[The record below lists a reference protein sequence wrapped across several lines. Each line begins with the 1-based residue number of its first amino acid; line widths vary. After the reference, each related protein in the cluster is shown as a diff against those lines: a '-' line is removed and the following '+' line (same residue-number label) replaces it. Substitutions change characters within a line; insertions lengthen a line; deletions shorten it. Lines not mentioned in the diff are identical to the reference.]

1 MKFYQHLVPCLPVSR
16 PTDSLSACRRDR
28 HVTLSGDAIG
38 YLASV
43 TSLEHGYGLADCP
56 WRILAGDGQT
66 IRLTMTSFGGKR
78 SDGQNQG
85 HVTGSEPC
93 HDVGEVK
100 EPGSKKQTLAMCVGA
115 ARERVVFTSAG
126 NDVTVQLLPKE
137 TLRSLSAFVIKY
149 QGKRVTRNA
158 STGPV

>member
-1 MKFYQHLVPCLPVSR
+1 MSR

-28 HVTLSGDAIG
+28 HVTLSGEAIG

-56 WRILAGDGQT
+56 WRILAGEGQT

-85 HVTGSEPC
+85 HVTGSSEPC

-100 EPGSKKQTLAMCVGA
+100 EPGSKNRQTLAMCVGA

-126 NDVTVQLLPKE
+126 NDVTVQLLSKE

-149 QGKRVTRNA
+149 KGKRLTRTA
-158 STGPV
+158 SKSPV